1 MAKII
6 NGKEIADRLN
16 KITAERIQ
24 NIKSLGLGIYP
35 KIALINASEDPAST
49 IYVEKKR
56 KLAESLG
63 ILSDVYKLEKG
74 ATKEA
79 IVNLINR
86 LNKNKEVH
94 AILLQSP
101 LFEGLNFNELID
113 LVDPEKDVDGLTS
126 TNQGKLFR
134 GEAKIIPCTPL
145 GVLHLIHSVR
155 EKLDGL
161 HAVVIGRSMIV
172 GRPTAQLLLQK
183 NCSVTMLHSRSK
195 NIHEICRTA
204 DIIVSAVG
212 KPGFIIA
219 DFVKPGAIVID
230 VGINR
235 SPDGSKKIIGDVAF
249 DEVAEIVEAITP
261 VPKGVGPMTVAY
273 LMSNTADICE
283 RLAGEMQ

>member
-6 NGKEIADRLN
+6 NGKEIADKLN

-35 KIALINASEDPAST
+35 KIALINASEDPASV